1 MAAPRPL
8 IGHPSAVLS
17 SHWPAVSPLPGHHW
31 PVNIGFLL
39 QGAAAAPLCSS
50 LGAGCCDSL
59 LSVCCVGCAHG
70 DQHHRHH
77 RDHGDPGLQTQPRPR
92 SQCQQIHSEPDRRSE
107 SGVYSNSSLTSWL
120 QGKPLLK
127 IYPCVSN
134 REHNFL
140 FLFSYRDNSP
150 LRFPFHR
157 SIFILTS
164 AGADCHFKFS

>member
-1 MAAPRPL
+1 MIINFLFLLGPLLSGVWWGRVRHTWSCGGESAPEKAGVDQWWLMAAPRPL

-92 SQCQQIHSEPDRRSE
+92 SQCQQIHSEPNRRSE
-107 SGVYSNSSLTSWL
+107 SGVYSNSSLTS
-120 QGKPLLK
+120 
-127 IYPCVSN
+127 
-134 REHNFL
+134 
-140 FLFSYRDNSP
+140 
-150 LRFPFHR
+150 
-157 SIFILTS
+157 
-164 AGADCHFKFS
+164 